1 LGKQFDLPFA
11 RLPELIGGEPQ
22 PYGGY
27 GQNYRERTDYTLV
40 VMLKKEVDLLEN
52 ECPSRV
58 EGGAV
63 FFIIV
68 IGGLLTVLW
77 LYQAQR

>member
-1 LGKQFDLPFA
+1 LALTSTPKLVSS
-11 RLPELIGGEPQ
+11 EPKADGRYSQ
-22 PYGGY
+22 D
-27 GQNYRERTDYTLV
+27 YRESADNALIV
-40 VMLKKEVDLLEN
+40 PLKSAVNDLEN
-52 ECPSRV
+52 KRRSRV
-58 EGGAV
+58 EGGAI